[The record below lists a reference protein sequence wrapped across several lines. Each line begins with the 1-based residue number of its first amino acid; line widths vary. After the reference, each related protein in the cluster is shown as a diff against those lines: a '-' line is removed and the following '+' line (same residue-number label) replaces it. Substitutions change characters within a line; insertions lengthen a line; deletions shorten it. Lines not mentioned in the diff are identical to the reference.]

1 MPLTFDSMRERL
13 FILLI
18 IGWSECLWGQAL
30 SQTIRGRILDKDSQI
45 PLIGATIQV
54 VNNNKGTITDVNGDF
69 RIEQVALGRQAL
81 QINYIGYE
89 TKVIANV
96 LVNSAKEVVLDIAL
110 QESVADLETVVVSA
124 SKDKSGS
131 INEMASISARQFT
144 VEEAG
149 RYAGSRNE
157 PSRMAQNYAGVSGS
171 SDSRNDIII
180 RGNSPLGLLWRF
192 ENLDIPNPNHF
203 ALAGSNGGA
212 ISMLN
217 LNVLSNSDFMTSAF
231 PAEYGNANSGVFDL
245 RMRSGNNE
253 QKEYQLSGGA
263 LGIEAM
269 AEGPFSKKSKAS
281 FLANY
286 RYSTTD
292 VLTKWFNVNIGFSGK
307 PVYQDAA
314 FKLNFPTKKGSISL
328 FGLGGISTYQV
339 LAKERDPSNFDIQFT
354 DNANYDFKAN
364 MGVLGLAFKRL
375 LGQTGYWHT
384 TIGVSGSKE
393 NSTVD
398 SVSTENVA
406 IVLPFQRNRNRFAKI
421 QIHSFVKQ
429 KIGKGLTTKTGFLL
443 SRRTFTINEK
453 IRESVSYNL
462 VDFRQGN
469 GQANLMQAY
478 TSWQLRTAT
487 ETTLTGGIHYQ
498 YFGLNKT
505 NSLEFRLGLK
515 QTITP
520 KSQLNF
526 GFGTHGQL
534 QRLPIYFVATP
545 SQNGPLLSNF
555 NLDFTRSTHFVLGHD
570 WQWAADW
577 RLKTELYFQSISQ
590 VPVHE
595 PNENT
600 TFSLFNE
607 GGDFLISEEDFLVNN
622 GQGYNYGVELT
633 LEKFYQKNY
642 YLLFTT
648 SLFRSRYLAGNG
660 EWYNSKFDAGYIF
673 NLLAGREW
681 SIFKNSKILLDLKT
695 TYAGGR
701 RYTPIDLT
709 TSQNVGFPI
718 FFEDQTFALKHKNY
732 FRTDIKIT
740 YRLNRPKVSHEVFF
754 NVDNVFNIS
763 NVFAEYYSPF
773 AQNVVT
779 INQLGWFPTFQ
790 YKMEF

>member
-1 MPLTFDSMRERL
+1 MRKC
-13 FILLI
+13 LLI
-18 IGWSECLWGQAL
+18 FIFIGLVQAGNTQNL
-30 SQTIRGRILDKDSQI
+30 TQTIRGNVVDKDSQI
-45 PLIGATIQV
+45 PLIGATVHLLESNQ
-54 VNNNKGTITDVNGDF
+54 GTVTDINGDF
-69 RIEQVALGRQAL
+69 RLEHIAIGRQEL
-81 QINYIGYE
+81 SIGYLGYE
-89 TKVIANV
+89 ERVISNI
-96 LVNSAKEVVLDIAL
+96 LVNSGKEVVLNIAL
-110 QESVADLETVVVSA
+110 QESVANLEMVVVNA

-180 RGNSPLGLLWRF
+180 RGNSPLGLLWRL

-217 LNVLSNSDFMTSAF
+217 LNVLSNSDFLTSAF
-231 PAEYGNANSGVFDL
+231 PSEYGNATSGVFDL
-245 RMRSGNNE
+245 RMRKGNNE
-253 QKEYQLSGGA
+253 QREYLVAGGA

-281 FLANY
+281 FLVNY

-292 VLTKWFNVNIGFSGK
+292 ILTKWVNVDIGFSGK
-307 PVYQDAA
+307 PIYQDGA
-314 FKLNFPTKKGSISL
+314 FKLHFPLKKGAISL

-339 LAKERDPSNFDIQFT
+339 LAEDRDPSNFDIQFT

-364 MGVLGLAFKRL
+364 LGVLGMTWKRPI
-375 LGQTGYWHT
+375 GQKGYWNT
-384 TIGVSGSKE
+384 TIGLSGSKE
-393 NSTVD
+393 NSIVD
-398 SVSTENVA
+398 SVSTEDA
-406 IVLPFQRNRNRFAKI
+406 TIILPFQRNRNRFSKI
-421 QIHSFVKQ
+421 QVHSFINQ
-429 KIGKGLTTKTGFLL
+429 KIGKGLTTKTGIIL
-443 SRRTFTINEK
+443 SQRTFTIDEK
-453 IRESVSYNL
+453 IRVPITFDL
-462 VDFRQGN
+462 TDFRQGN
-469 GQANLMQAY
+469 GKANLVQAY
-478 TSWQLRTAT
+478 TSWQLRTKT
-487 ETTLTGGIHYQ
+487 NTTLTGGIHYQ

-505 NSLEFRLGLK
+505 NSLEFRAGFK
-515 QTITP
+515 QQMSPT
-520 KSQLNF
+520 SSLNF

-534 QRLPIYFVATP
+534 QRLPVYFVATP
-545 SQNGPLLSNF
+545 STNETLLSNF

-577 RLKTELYFQSISQ
+577 RLKTEIYYQSLSQ
-590 VPVHE
+590 IPVHQRT
-595 PNENT
+595 ENS

-622 GQGYNYGVELT
+622 GLGYNYGLELT

-648 SLFRSRYLAGNG
+648 SLFRSRYRAGNG

-673 NLLAGREW
+673 NVLAGREW
-681 SIFKNSKILLDLKT
+681 TIFKNNKILLDFKT

-701 RYTPIDLT
+701 RFTPIDLT
-709 TSQNVGFPI
+709 ASQNAGIPI
-718 FFEDQTFALKHKNY
+718 FLADQTFALRHKNY
-732 FRTDIKIT
+732 FRTDIKIS
-740 YRLNRPKVSHEVFF
+740 YRLNRPKISHEVFV

-763 NVFAEYYSPF
+763 NVFAEYYSPL

-779 INQLGWFPTFQ
+779 INQLGRFPTFQ
-790 YKMEF
+790 YTITF